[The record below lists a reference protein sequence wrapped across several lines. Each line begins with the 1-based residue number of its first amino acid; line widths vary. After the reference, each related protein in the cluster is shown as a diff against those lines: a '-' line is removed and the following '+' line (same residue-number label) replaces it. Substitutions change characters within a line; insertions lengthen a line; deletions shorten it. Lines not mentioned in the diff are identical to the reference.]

1 MKLEEAIF
9 AKIAPWTDVAFELED
24 VAVFFDKYPVTEGH
38 MLFVPKE
45 DTRENISS
53 ALATAYAFGENMVAD
68 GECDGFNVGMN
79 SGISAG
85 QTVMYPHIH
94 MIPRRRGD
102 MKDPAG
108 GVRGVIPEQQKYE
121 KDMPYDV
128 VYGGPA

>member
-1 MKLEEAIF
+1 MKLEEALF
-9 AKIAPWTDVAFELED
+9 AKIAPWTDVVFELD
-24 VAVFFDKYPVTEGH
+24 NVVVFRDKYPVTEGH
-38 MLFVPKE
+38 FLFVPKE
-45 DTRENISS
+45 DTRENINE
-53 ALATAYAFGENMVAD
+53 ALILAYEFGTTLVSD
-68 GECDGFNVGMN
+68 RECDAFNVGMN
-79 SGISAG
+79 AGMAAG

-102 MKDPAG
+102 MDDPAG